1 MNNFTLLILTY
12 LIPLAI
18 GVGLGGYVLYLVIKA
33 LRIYIKKN
41 S

>member
-1 MNNFTLLILTY
+1 MNFASNIMIIGFLNLIMLG
-12 LIPLAI
+12 I
-18 GVGLGGYVLYLVIKA
+18 GGYVLYLVIKA